1 MSLPDCASVGRVRRP
16 HGVRGELVV
25 EAFTDEPDAIFAP
38 GRRLFQGTPE
48 GELWLDPRARTPREL
63 RVTALRPMMH
73 GWLVTLDVVTDR
85 TEAER
90 WNGRHLMVPV
100 DELSEPDAGA
110 VFAHE
115 LVGMRL
121 LDADTGD
128 ELGEV
133 IEFYELPQGLLLEFR
148 GKLGVASLPFVDEFV
163 DEVDREGR
171 TIRVRFPDGL
181 LDPAMPEDGP

>member
-1 MSLPDCASVGRVRRP
+1 VGRVRRP

-38 GRRLFQGTPE
+38 GRRLFQGTHD
-48 GELWLDPRARTPREL
+48 GALWLDPRLKVPREL
-63 RVTALRPMMH
+63 HVKGLRPMME
-73 GWLVTLDVVTDR
+73 GWLVTLEEVSDR

-100 DELSEPDAGA
+100 DELSEPDEGE

-121 LDADTGD
+121 VDADSGD
-128 ELGEV
+128 AIGEV
-133 IEFYELPQGLLLEFR
+133 IEYYELPQGLLLEFK
-148 GKLGVASLPFVDEFV
+148 GPAGVASLPFVDEFV
-163 DEVDREGR
+163 EEVDREAR
-171 TIRVRFPDGL
+171 TIRVRLPDGL
-181 LDPAMPEDGP
+181 LEP